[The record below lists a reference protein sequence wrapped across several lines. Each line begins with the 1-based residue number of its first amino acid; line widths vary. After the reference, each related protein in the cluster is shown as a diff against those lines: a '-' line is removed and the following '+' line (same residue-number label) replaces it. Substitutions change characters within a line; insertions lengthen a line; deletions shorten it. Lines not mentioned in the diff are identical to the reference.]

1 MPSGNPLLF
10 QARVVLLEDL
20 QSYILYIYIFKC
32 IILEHGDFNIYRYVT
47 HVFLRGVFFD
57 LYKIPNLESFRIYI
71 YMKKNWLLLGGDVL
85 SAVFSR

>member
-32 IILEHGDFNIYRYVT
+32 IILEHGDFNIYIKMSRMYSYAEM
-47 HVFLRGVFFD
+47 FFD
-57 LYKIPNLESFRIYI
+57 LYKIPNL
-71 YMKKNWLLLGGDVL
+71 
-85 SAVFSR
+85 

>member
-47 HVFLRGVFFD
+47 HVFLRGDFF
-57 LYKIPNLESFRIYI
+57 LIYIKYQTLNLSEYIYI
-71 YMKKNWLLLGGDVL
+71 YEENLVT
-85 SAVFSR
+85 VRR

>member
-20 QSYILYIYIFKC
+20 QSYIIYTYLNVSFWSMVILIYIDMSRMYSYA
-32 IILEHGDFNIYRYVT
+32 EM
-47 HVFLRGVFFD
+47 FFD

-71 YMKKNWLLLGGDVL
+71 YEENLVT
-85 SAVFSR
+85 VRR